1 MPHWHKYAPDLQPFE
16 PRRIVTHMNQNA
28 ATPHPNIN
36 SEFAFDWA
44 PREALGEPVF
54 AVEGNRFRV
63 VYDPDD
69 RIDAAIRLIEQAQI
83 SVRAFYY
90 MVRDDES
97 GARLLQA
104 MRDAVARGVTVSLGI
119 DGFGSND
126 TAVAWFEEQTKDSID
141 FFIFSSRRS
150 MRALIRNHQKM
161 LIIDGDQSG
170 GVALIGGFNI
180 TDYYFGMKGAESW
193 ADMGMVV
200 AGPAVGDLVGY
211 YDDFKAIAYDGK
223 ARLRNVR
230 RLLREHAGT
239 TGAVRWVYGGPVQ
252 RLSPWSLNLKRDL
265 QGAKRADIVAA
276 YFSPGRGLLK
286 RMGRISKK
294 GGTMRLMLAGR
305 SDNGTTINASRLTY
319 KYLVKRGAEVF
330 EYQKTCLHMKMLV
343 IDDACYVGSANLD
356 PRSLYLNLEIM
367 LRVESPEL
375 AAHLRKLFD
384 GMVVDADEQT
394 AEVVRKRSGPF
405 TWLRQALSYL
415 IVGVLDYSVT
425 RSLAIPLPKVKD

>member
-1 MPHWHKYAPDLQPFE
+1 
-16 PRRIVTHMNQNA
+16 MNQTA
-28 ATPHPNIN
+28 PAKHPNIC

-54 AVEGNRFRV
+54 EVEGNRFRV

-97 GARLLQA
+97 GSRLLSA
-104 MRDAVARGVTVSLGI
+104 LRDAVARGVTVSLGI

-126 TAVAWFEEQTKDSID
+126 TAVSWFEEQTAGTID

-161 LIIDGDQSG
+161 LIIDGDEKG
-170 GVALIGGFNI
+170 GVALIGGFNM
-180 TDYYFGMKGAESW
+180 TDYYFGKKGAESW
-193 ADMGMVV
+193 ADMGLVM
-200 AGPAVGDLVGY
+200 AGAAVGDLVAY
-211 YDDFKAIAYDGK
+211 YDDFKKIAHDGK
-223 ARLRNVR
+223 ARLRNVK
-230 RLLREHAGT
+230 RLLRQHAAT

-252 RLSPWSLNLKRDL
+252 RLSPWSLSLKRDL

-276 YFSPGRGLLK
+276 YFSPGRGILK
-286 RMGRISKK
+286 RMGLISKK
-294 GGTMRLMLAGR
+294 GGTMRLMLAGL

-319 KYLVKRGAEVF
+319 KYLVKRRGQVF

-343 IDDACYVGSANLD
+343 IDDACYVGSANMD

-367 LRVESPEL
+367 IRIESAEL

-384 GMVVDADEQT
+384 AMVEDAAPQT
-394 AEVVRKRSGPF
+394 MEVIKERHGPL
-405 TWLRQALSYL
+405 TWLRQAVSYL

-425 RSLAIPLPKVKD
+425 RSLAIPLPKPKD

>member
-1 MPHWHKYAPDLQPFE
+1 MPHP
-16 PRRIVTHMNQNA
+16 QNS
-28 ATPHPNIN
+28 

-54 AVEGNRFRV
+54 EVEGNRFRV

-69 RIDAAIRLIEQAQI
+69 RIDVAIRLIEQARI

-97 GARLLQA
+97 GSRLLAA

-126 TAVAWFEEQTKDSID
+126 TAVGWFEEQTSGSID

-161 LIIDGDQSG
+161 LIIDGDDTG
-170 GVALIGGFNI
+170 GVALIGGFNM
-180 TDYYFGMKGAESW
+180 TDYYFGRKGKESW
-193 ADMGMVV
+193 TDMGLVM

-211 YDDFKAIAYDGK
+211 YDDFKCIAHDGE
-223 ARLRNVR
+223 ARLRTVR
-230 RLLREHAGT
+230 RLIKRHAGT
-239 TGAVRWVYGGPVQ
+239 SGPVRFVYGGPVQ
-252 RLSPWSLNLKRDL
+252 RLSPWSLSLKRDL

-276 YFSPGRGLLK
+276 YFSPGRGILK
-286 RMGRISKK
+286 RMGLVSKK
-294 GGTMRLMLAGR
+294 GGSMRLMLAGL

-319 KYLVKRGAEVF
+319 KYLVKRRAQVF
-330 EYQKTCLHMKMLV
+330 EYQKQCLHMKMLV
-343 IDDACYVGSANLD
+343 IDDVCYVGSANMD

-367 LRVESPEL
+367 LRVECPAL
-375 AAHLRKLFD
+375 AAHLRTLFD
-384 GMVVDADEQT
+384 GMVEDAAEQT
-394 AEVVRKRSGPF
+394 MAVIQARSGPF
-405 TWLRQALSYL
+405 TWLRQAVSYL

-425 RSLAIPLPKVKD
+425 RSLAIPLPRPKG